1 MRYLHFDQPF
11 TLESGEQLP
20 RITMA
25 YQTFGTLHPAK
36 DNVVWVCHAL
46 TGNTNPVEW
55 WPGLVGKGETIDPDR
70 HFIVCANILGSCY
83 GSTGPDDW
91 RPDTTTPYGL
101 DFPRITTRDLAKAHE
116 LLAIHLEIDQ
126 IQLGIGGSL
135 GGQQL
140 VEWAVLFPHR
150 FRHLCL
156 LATNARHS
164 PWGIAFNE
172 AQRMA
177 MQADASFGDG
187 TKEGGRKGL
196 ATARAIAMLSYR
208 HYQTYDNSQAE
219 TDDNKTDNFRAS
231 SYQQYQGEKFWRRF
245 SPQSYWVLSK
255 AMDAH
260 NVGRGRG
267 NIAKA
272 LESVTA
278 KTLVIGIDS
287 DLLFPVTEQSELA
300 EHIPDA
306 RFEVINSD
314 FGHDGFL
321 TETKAISNL
330 LYDFMQGALTGR
342 TASPRL
348 RKNVAFKQ
356 NLVLPGSES
365 F

>member
-1 MRYLHFDQPF
+1 MRYLHSDHPF
-11 TLESGEQLP
+11 PLESGQQLD
-20 RITMA
+20 RITIA
-25 YQTFGTLHPAK
+25 YETFGQLSKAK
-36 DNVVWVCHAL
+36 DNIVWVCHAL
-46 TGNTNPVEW
+46 TGNTKPMEW
-55 WPGLVGKGETIDPDR
+55 WPELVGNGETIDPER

-91 RPDTTTPYGL
+91 RPGGTQPYGL
-101 DFPRITTRDLAKAHE
+101 TFPLITTRDMASAHE
-116 LLAIHLEIDQ
+116 LLARHLEIEQ

-140 VEWAVLFPHR
+140 IEWAAMFPQR
-150 FRHLCL
+150 FQHLCL

-177 MQADASFGDG
+177 MQADPSFGDG
-187 TKEGGRKGL
+187 TKEGGHQGL
-196 ATARAIAMLSYR
+196 AAARAIAMLSYR
-208 HYQTYDNSQAE
+208 HYQTYEYSQAE
-219 TDDNKTDNFRAS
+219 TEQDKLDDFRAS
-231 SYQQYQGEKFWRRF
+231 SYQQYQGEKLWQRF
-245 SPQSYWVLSK
+245 SPESYWILSK

-267 NIAKA
+267 GIVKA
-272 LESVTA
+272 LANITA
-278 KTLVIGIDS
+278 KTLVIGVDS

-306 RFEVINSD
+306 RFEVINSN

-321 TETKAISNL
+321 TETKAISIL
-330 LYDFMQGALTGR
+330 LHDFMKGALKGR
-342 TASPRL
+342 ASSPRL
-348 RKNVAFKQ
+348 RKKVAFKQ

>member
-1 MRYLHFDQPF
+1 MQYLHSDHPF
-11 TLESGEQLP
+11 PLESGQQLD
-20 RITMA
+20 RITIG
-25 YQTFGTLHPAK
+25 YQTFGQLNKSK

-46 TGNTNPVEW
+46 TGNTDPLGW
-55 WPGLVGKGETIDPDR
+55 WPGLVGKGETIDPER

-91 RPDTTTPYGL
+91 RPNGRQPYGL
-101 DFPRITTRDLAKAHE
+101 TFPQLTTRDMAKAHE
-116 LLAIHLEIDQ
+116 LLARHLEIDQ

-140 VEWAVLFPHR
+140 VEWAVIYPQR
-150 FRHLCL
+150 FQHLCL

-177 MQADASFGDG
+177 LQADATFGDG
-187 TKEGGRKGL
+187 TKEGGHKGL

-208 HYQTYDNSQAE
+208 HYQTYEYGQAE
-219 TDDNKTDNFRAS
+219 TEHDKLDDFRAS
-231 SYQQYQGEKFWRRF
+231 SYQRYQGEKLWQRF
-245 SPQSYWVLSK
+245 SPESYWILSK

-260 NVGRGRG
+260 NVGRNRG
-267 NIAKA
+267 GIAQA
-272 LESVTA
+272 LAKITA
-278 KTLVIGIDS
+278 KTLVIGVDS
-287 DLLFPVTEQSELA
+287 DILFPVAEQSELA
-300 EHIPDA
+300 EHIPGA
-306 RFEVINSD
+306 RFEVINSN

-321 TETKAISNL
+321 TETKAISL
-330 LYDFMQGALTGR
+330 LLHDFMQGALTDR

-348 RKNVAFKQ
+348 RKKVAFKQ